1 MTKKIQ
7 SIPEARL
14 LLESL
19 RSVGYNEET
28 AIADIIDNCISAKA
42 HEIKIQFDWEKKRI
56 VISDDG
62 LGMSSKDLIENMRIG
77 SSDPNQVRDERDLG
91 RFGMGMKT
99 AAFSL
104 GKKLTVVTKSNSTV
118 SNASWDLEQIPSI
131 GWNLII
137 RDESEI
143 SEFSSQIDEQGTV
156 VIIENLDRVIDTDDE
171 KKAKN
176 KFYRIANRTEKHLAL
191 TFHRFIEEDCLILE
205 LNDIPIKAWN
215 PFIVEN
221 SATQELPEESVFS
234 DNGCIKAIIQPYVL
248 PHKTKFASDDD
259 YQLAGGPKGWNYH
272 QGIYVYRNKRLII
285 CGTWFDYIKKEPAYN
300 LARIKIDISSA
311 SDEDWKIDIKKSTA
325 SLPSYVREAVEREID
340 LCTEASARVYN
351 SRGNYSKSK
360 AYMFDC
366 AKTIARSPSAITA
379 NIWPED
385 CYVSLNVVYKMS
397 KNHQKL
403 LKTLKKHK
411 KKLLEYADVYADER
425 KKSDIESNDI
435 ALRSYEAFSAIKQF
449 FDEKLEADK
458 LKDVIEPAIMIQ
470 RMLSKSKEIFDNHLV
485 VDKCDYAENGDLV
498 AYIKS
503 YAVFDY
509 LKALLGTDSNGYEIN
524 QDVLCAADFGAPQK
538 RKRFIVI
545 GIKKS
550 LTDTVQLPIGIFS
563 EKDYRTVQDAIGDL
577 QNVPTVTDV
586 AEDIGTPLKKA
597 DDISELGKS
606 LRDTDTLF
614 NHIITKTRETAME
627 RFKVIKQGEN
637 FHSLN
642 DSLKTNTYTDA
653 NRTQNTIY
661 LRLAYNQPSGTV
673 VNVRKSMW
681 IHPELNR
688 AISIREAARLQTF
701 PDSFIFCGSKDKQ
714 YQQVGNAV
722 PPIMAKAIAEKLA
735 DQLEQIE
742 KRYER

>member
-234 DNGCIKAIIQPYVL
+234 DKGCIKAIIQPYVL

-351 SRGNYSKSK
+351 SRGNYSKSNVSTPNL
-360 AYMFDC
+360 D
-366 AKTIARSPSAITA
+366 
-379 NIWPED
+379 
-385 CYVSLNVVYKMS
+385 YVWE
-397 KNHQKL
+397 Q
-403 LKTLKKHK
+403 
-411 KKLLEYADVYADER
+411 R
-425 KKSDIESNDI
+425 KKDGIF
-435 ALRSYEAFSAIKQF
+435 A
-449 FDEKLEADK
+449 
-458 LKDVIEPAIMIQ
+458 
-470 RMLSKSKEIFDNHLV
+470 SKSKPENYGGRSNILDVLNVIQNYLENNDYIFSANKNKDGTVTELLV
-485 VDKCDYAENGDLV
+485 NGLKFRCISANSQMHIRDWEELRVTMSMFSFESSFELLKSLIQYAE
-498 AYIKS
+498 IK
-503 YAVFDY
+503 D
-509 LKALLGTDSNGYEIN
+509 
-524 QDVLCAADFGAPQK
+524 GA
-538 RKRFIVI
+538 
-545 GIKKS
+545 
-550 LTDTVQLPIGIFS
+550 
-563 EKDYRTVQDAIGDL
+563 
-577 QNVPTVTDV
+577 
-586 AEDIGTPLKKA
+586 
-597 DDISELGKS
+597 
-606 LRDTDTLF
+606 
-614 NHIITKTRETAME
+614 
-627 RFKVIKQGEN
+627 
-637 FHSLN
+637 
-642 DSLKTNTYTDA
+642 
-653 NRTQNTIY
+653 Y
-661 LRLAYNQPSGTV
+661 LR
-673 VNVRKSMW
+673 
-681 IHPELNR
+681 
-688 AISIREAARLQTF
+688 F
-701 PDSFIFCGSKDKQ
+701 
-714 YQQVGNAV
+714 V
-722 PPIMAKAIAEKLA
+722 PNTGYRYVTSEETLSAIAYKNSAL
-735 DQLEQIE
+735 
-742 KRYER
+742 